1 MPDVKIVKHAGFCF
15 GVRRAIEMLE
25 KTIARGVETGR
36 NVVMVGPIIHNP
48 RLIEEYS
55 EKGVSVIDGN
65 EIPADSLVVIRSHGI
80 SVDFQDHLKTIEN
93 VKIIDT
99 TCPFVKRIH
108 HLVEKKS
115 SEGYTIIVL
124 GDRNHSEVRAFVS
137 RIRGKFHVINPEKV
151 QADDF
156 DNILRLFKE
165 NDRLFLVAQTTS
177 RPDIFKKL
185 MDRCLSLKDKVK
197 DFAWE
202 NTVCDATQQRQK
214 MASCMAENTDA
225 MIIIGGKNSSNTAK
239 LLEIVKKENK
249 NAWHVE
255 SALDFSE
262 EEVEKLKNSRIIGVT
277 AGASTPDFQI
287 EELRKFLEGL

>member
-1 MPDVKIVKHAGFCF
+1 MPDVKVAKHAGFCF

-25 KTIARGVETGR
+25 KTIDQGVETGR
-36 NVVMVGPIIHNP
+36 KVVMAGPIIHNP
-48 RLIEEYS
+48 RLIEKYS
-55 EKGVSVIDGN
+55 RKGVAVVAGD
-65 EIPADSLVVIRSHGI
+65 EIPAGSLVVIRSHGI
-80 SVDFQDHLKTIEN
+80 SVDFQNHLKMIDN

-115 SEGYTIIVL
+115 NDGYTIIVL
-124 GDRNHSEVRAFVS
+124 GDREHSEVRAFVS
-137 RIRGKFHVINPEKV
+137 RIRGNFHVIHPEEV
-151 QADDF
+151 QG
-156 DNILRLFKE
+156 DNFEDIVELFRR

-185 MDRCLSLKDKVK
+185 LDRCLSLKNEAEG
-197 DFAWE
+197 FAWE
-202 NTVCDATQQRQK
+202 NTVCDATHQRQK

-249 NAWHVE
+249 DAWHVE
-255 SALDFSE
+255 SALNFSE
-262 EEVEKLKNSRIIGVT
+262 EEVEKLRNSRIIGVT